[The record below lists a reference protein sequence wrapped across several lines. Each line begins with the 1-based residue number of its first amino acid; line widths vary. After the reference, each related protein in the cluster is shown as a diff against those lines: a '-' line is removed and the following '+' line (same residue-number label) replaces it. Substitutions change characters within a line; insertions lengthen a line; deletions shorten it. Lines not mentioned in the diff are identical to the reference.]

1 AALQPA
7 GARCVAVGGF
17 GPDRHPGLVQD
28 EPDPAA
34 DQRLVVGDD
43 HAERSAGRG
52 CVAHGGGT
60 SPGICA
66 GSTGML
72 ALTSH
77 PPPGRGPAARS
88 PPQSAP
94 PSPPPSQPLPPPRAT
109 PPPPAPRAPTT
120 PADTA

>member
-28 EPDPAA
+28 GPDPAA

-43 HAERSAGRG
+43 QAERSAGRG
-52 CVAHGGGT
+52 WVAHGGVT
-60 SPGICA
+60 SAGICA

-77 PPPGRGPAARS
+77 PPPRRGPAASS
-88 PPQSAP
+88 PPYSATRSRR
-94 PSPPPSQPLPPPRAT
+94 PSRPI
-109 PPPPAPRAPTT
+109 PAPRGTLAPL
-120 PADTA
+120 ASGAGTAA